1 MAALIFLFIVL
12 IAALVALAFAVN
24 TLISVFRYLVPY
36 VSTSDWAIQWLVD
49 NLKRKDDAVVY
60 DLGCGDA
67 RVLKAIKERHPSIK
81 AIGYEKAWWPL
92 LLAKWRN
99 RKSGVIIRNA
109 DFYKADLKD
118 ANVIFCF
125 LIQAVMTDV
134 ENLLRRELRPEARVY
149 SYGFRFP
156 TLRRVDEIINPKRPE
171 GSRLLVYRV

>member
-1 MAALIFLFIVL
+1 MTVLIFLIVVL
-12 IAALVALAFAVN
+12 IASLVALAFAIN
-24 TLISVFRYLVPY
+24 TLVSVFKYLVPY

-49 NLKRKDDAVVY
+49 NLKLKDGAVVY

-67 RVLKAIKERHPSIK
+67 RVLKAIKARHPLIR

-118 ANVIFCF
+118 ADVVFCF
-125 LIQAVMTDV
+125 LIHAVMGDV
-134 ENLLRRELRPEARVY
+134 ETLLRRQIAPEARVY

-156 TLRRVDEIINPKRPE
+156 TLNRVDEIINPQRPE

>member
-1 MAALIFLFIVL
+1 MAVLIFLFVVL
-12 IAALVALAFAVN
+12 IAALIALVFAVN

-36 VSTSDWAIQWLVD
+36 VSTSDWAIQWLVN
-49 NLKRKDDAVVY
+49 NLKLTDDAVVY

-67 RVLKAIKERHPSIK
+67 RVLKAIKARYPSIK

-99 RKSGVIIRNA
+99 RKSGVEVRNA

-118 ANVIFCF
+118 ADFVFCF

-134 ENLLRRELRPEARVY
+134 ENLLRRELGPEARVY

-156 TLRRVDEIINPKRPE
+156 TLRRVDEIINPQRPQ